1 MWKTKVMMFWVAN
14 LMVLVESSLYFVHLE
29 LTWECVACACDAHVS
44 WGLLVNR
51 FSLTCGLLHFFA
63 VHEINQTWYTCGILF
78 QKKYTWDTWVE
89 PRYIFSCNCLIY
101 PWYLRRIV
109 LYMCYSNALIVHFPF
124 SKTLWFLTFSEKMM
138 NQSKNY
144 RFCICISYA
153 LLMRFKKNA

>member
-1 MWKTKVMMFWVAN
+1 MWKKRWWCFGWQTWW
-14 LMVLVESSLYFVHLE
+14 MVLVDSSLYFVHLE

-63 VHEINQTWYTCGILF
+63 VHEINQAWYTCGILF
-78 QKKYTWDTWVE
+78 KKKYTWDTWVE
-89 PRYIFSCNCLIY
+89 PRYICSCNCLIY

-124 SKTLWFLTFSEKMM
+124 SKTLWFLTFSEK
-138 NQSKNY
+138 NDEPIKKLQILY
-144 RFCICISYA
+144 LYFLCTSYA
-153 LLMRFKKNA
+153 L